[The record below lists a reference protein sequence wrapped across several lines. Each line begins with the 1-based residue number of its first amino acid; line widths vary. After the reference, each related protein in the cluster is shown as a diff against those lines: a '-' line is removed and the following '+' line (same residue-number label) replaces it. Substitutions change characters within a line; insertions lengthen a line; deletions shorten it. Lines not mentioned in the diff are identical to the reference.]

1 MELYCYRARVLKVI
15 DGDSLSVEVQL
26 GFDVT
31 LKMNLR
37 LKGID
42 TAETRR
48 VRGGNDDLKAL
59 GKLAKQFVKSL
70 LPADTMITIKTEL
83 DAKGKFGRVL
93 ATVMIDGDEDSLN
106 DFMVAQRLAIPY
118 HGQNKSLV
126 LKEHRKCVAYHKKL
140 GNI

>member
-1 MELYCYRARVLKVI
+1 M
-15 DGDSLSVEVQL
+15 
-26 GFDVT
+26 GFDVA
-31 LKMNLR
+31 LKMSLR

-48 VRGGNDDLKAL
+48 VRGGSDDLKAL

-126 LKEHRKCVAYHKKL
+126 LKEHKECVAYHKKL